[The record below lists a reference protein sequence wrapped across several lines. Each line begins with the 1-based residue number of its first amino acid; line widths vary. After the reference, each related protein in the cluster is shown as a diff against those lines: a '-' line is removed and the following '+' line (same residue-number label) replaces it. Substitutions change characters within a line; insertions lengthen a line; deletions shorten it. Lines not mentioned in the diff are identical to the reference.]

1 MKSPRLGHE
10 GSSVLTVPDDRGVF
24 RITIPVA
31 TADIDELNHV
41 NNIVYL
47 RWVQEVAY
55 AHWNTLGS
63 EELKMKYKWVVLR
76 HEIDY
81 HAPALPRDVI
91 IASTWIDVPEG
102 PRQKRYVSIQRKS
115 DEKILAS
122 ACTSWCLLDA
132 VSGRPKRVP
141 LEITSVFGL
150 KN

>member
-1 MKSPRLGHE
+1 ML
-10 GSSVLTVPDDRGVF
+10 LIPDDRGVF
-24 RITIPVA
+24 SITIPVA
-31 TADIDELNHV
+31 ASDIDEQNHV

-55 AHWNTLGS
+55 AHWNALGS
-63 EELKMKYKWVVLR
+63 EELKTKYKWVVLR

-81 HAPALPRDVI
+81 HAPALPGDVM

-102 PRQKRYVSIQRKS
+102 PRQKRYVSIRRKS
-115 DEKILAS
+115 DEKVLAS

-132 VSGRPKRVP
+132 VTGRPKRVP